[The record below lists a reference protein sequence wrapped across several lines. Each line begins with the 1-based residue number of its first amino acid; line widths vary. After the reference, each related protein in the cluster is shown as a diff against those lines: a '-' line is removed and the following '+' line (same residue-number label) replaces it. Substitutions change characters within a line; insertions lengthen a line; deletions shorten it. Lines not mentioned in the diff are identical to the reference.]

1 MITDGAKLWFG
12 ITFYAL
18 LAAAAYFLATAGEDG
33 GAVTLLFIAAG
44 SAVMGVTAAA
54 TRDGNATA
62 GAAMETVQVRSALP
76 APWPAL
82 GALGAG
88 VTIVGYATGGILLYL
103 GFGVIGVT
111 LLEWMVQA
119 WAERSTADP
128 AYNKALRDRI
138 MFPIEVPAAGL
149 LGLALVILTLS
160 RVLLALPNKDA
171 STVVAIVVATLI
183 TATAFIVASRPKIS
197 SNTLSWFLAI
207 AAVVLLA
214 GGIVSGVSGERE
226 TEEHHAEESSH

>member
-1 MITDGAKLWFG
+1 VITTGAKLWFG

-18 LAAAAYFLATAGEDG
+18 VAAAAYFLATGGEDG

-44 SAVMGVTAAA
+44 AAVLGGTAVA
-54 TRDGNATA
+54 TRDGEAAA
-62 GAAMETVQVRSALP
+62 GGEKEAVRIRSALP
-76 APWPAL
+76 APWPAF

-88 VTIVGYATGGILLYL
+88 VAIVGYAAGGILLYL
-103 GFGVIGVT
+103 GLGIMGVT
-111 LLEWMVQA
+111 LLEWMVQG

-149 LGLALVILTLS
+149 LGLGLVILTFS

-171 STVVAIVVATLI
+171 STAVAIVVAVLI
-183 TATAFIVASRPKIS
+183 TTTAFIVASKPKIS
-197 SNTLSWFLAI
+197 SNVLSWILAI
-207 AAVVLLA
+207 AAVALLA
-214 GGIVSGVSGERE
+214 GGIIGGVSGERKS
-226 TEEHHAEESSH
+226 EEHHAEETSQ